1 MEEWKVALEA
11 TQLLVPALGPVP
23 SEQSLPV
30 QVPEVALYLPA
41 EQPGAKALP
50 VEQTSIHLFLLVLL
64 CLFRVTTGPTILN
77 RAAGISAVGTKTLII
92 LLIIGVIHRRV
103 EMFVD
108 ISMVYALLNFIG
120 CLVLAKYLERMGEV

>member
-1 MEEWKVALEA
+1 MN
-11 TQLLVPALGPVP
+11 TFYLVIGI
-23 SEQSLPV
+23 
-30 QVPEVALYLPA
+30 
-41 EQPGAKALP
+41 GMC
-50 VEQTSIHLFLLVLL
+50 LLVLL
-64 CLFRVTTGPTILN
+64 CLFRVTYGPTILN

-120 CLVLAKYLERMGEV
+120 CLVLAKYLERTGDV